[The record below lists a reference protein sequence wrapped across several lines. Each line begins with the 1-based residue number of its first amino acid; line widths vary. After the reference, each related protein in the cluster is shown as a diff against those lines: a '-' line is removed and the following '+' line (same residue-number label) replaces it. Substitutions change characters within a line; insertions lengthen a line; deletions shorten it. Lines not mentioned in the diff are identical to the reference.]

1 MEYKVSLN
9 DTLTVVIEVDLDSNV
24 PLIDQL
30 VEQIRGA
37 IARGDV
43 SPGDG
48 LPSVR
53 QLAGDLGVNQNT
65 VARAYRALESQ
76 GLVHTAR
83 GRGTRVSGD
92 RSQHRAGQD
101 AVRAQALERLRTA
114 LADLRLAGWGRDELE
129 RALPGEL
136 GRLWPLPDSQG
147 GSKS

>member
-1 MEYKVSLN
+1 M
-9 DTLTVVIEVDLDSNV
+9 IEVDLNSSI

-37 IARGDV
+37 IARGLV
-43 SPGDG
+43 RPGDG

-65 VARAYRALESQ
+65 VARAYRALEAQ

-92 RSQHRAGQD
+92 RSQHLAGQD
-101 AVRAQALERLRTA
+101 AVRGLALDRLRSA
-114 LADLRLAGWGRDELE
+114 LADLRLAGWSRDELE
-129 RALPGEL
+129 RELPAEL
-136 GRLWPLPDSQG
+136 ARLWPQATNEG
-147 GSKS
+147 GIQS